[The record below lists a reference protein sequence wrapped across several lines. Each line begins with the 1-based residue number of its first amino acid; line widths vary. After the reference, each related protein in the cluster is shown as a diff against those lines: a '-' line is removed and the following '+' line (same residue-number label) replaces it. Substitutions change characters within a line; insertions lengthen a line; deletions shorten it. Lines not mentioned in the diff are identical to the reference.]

1 VLGYCKTYQDGEKE
15 VLCDYLYQLGM
26 RKTTSDCALMN
37 IFNAGCVSSLPLGT
51 FEKLGNANKELSL
64 SFLYGDDD
72 WARYADED
80 FSKKVTSKTGQ
91 YIICPTCSHQLAMDN
106 PIGMSNSLTNCF
118 LDKNLPVLPT

>member
-1 VLGYCKTYQDGEKE
+1 MFSAMRMMGDSTAQEHIEEFVLGYCKSYQDGEKE
-15 VLCDYLYQLGM
+15 IMCDYLYQLGM

-37 IFNAGCVSSLPLGT
+37 IFNAGCVSQLPLGT
-51 FEKLGNANKELSL
+51 SDKLGNKNLELSV

-80 FSKKVTSKTGQ
+80 FSKFVTNKNGQ

-106 PIGMSNSLTNCF
+106 P
-118 LDKNLPVLPT
+118 